1 MPTAVLVITRDRDGD
16 AWIARLHA
24 MGSDQPTDLAQKLDD
39 AQRRIEQ
46 LEAAL
51 MRRTELLEQKQAE
64 LANIKASKAYRL
76 VSLVQ
81 KVFNRLFP
89 IHTRRRAFVR
99 ACLRSVGSAVG
110 WVLNTRRL
118 RNGPPPE
125 ERYLLEGTPPDEYRR
140 WINRFEPKAAEL
152 AKQTKHRFSLAP
164 KISIVVPVFNPPEP
178 YLEAMIVSVQNQ
190 TYANWELCLA
200 DASTASYVRPILE
213 RFAAG
218 DARIRVEFLPENRG
232 IAGNSNAAVAM
243 AQGDYVSLLDHDDT
257 LAPFALYEV
266 VASINAHPEA
276 DFFYSDED
284 KLDRT
289 GERVEP
295 NFKPDWSPETLRS
308 RNYICHLLT
317 LSRSLFKELGGFRTG
332 FDGSQDYDLV
342 LRASEQ
348 ARQIVH
354 IPRVLYHWRMHE
366 QSTAANKGSKSYA
379 YENGRKAL
387 SEHLE
392 RTGIDA
398 SVHDGPILG
407 TYQVIH
413 HLRRQPLVS
422 VIIPNKD
429 HPEMLAR
436 CVESLAKSSYA
447 NYELLVVENGSQ
459 RAETFAYYRDIEAR
473 PNVRVLTWTKP
484 FNYAAVNNF
493 AANQASGEYLLFLN
507 NDIESI
513 NPDWLEALVKVAAQP
528 GVGAVGAKLYYADDT
543 IQHAGIVVGMGG
555 VAGHSHLSFPRQA
568 AGYMQR
574 LLYTQN
580 VAAVTGA
587 CLLTRKDVFDRVGG
601 FDEGFVLAFN
611 DVDLCLQILTK
622 GYRVVWTPDAE
633 LYHLESKT
641 RGPEDTDE
649 KQRRFKREFD
659 LFHLKWGEFLKAG
672 DPYYSPHFRL
682 DRPDFA
688 LRAA

>member
-1 MPTAVLVITRDRDGD
+1 MATDPTQELPV
-16 AWIARLHA
+16 AR
-24 MGSDQPTDLAQKLDD
+24 
-39 AQRRIEQ
+39 RRIEQ

-64 LANIKASKAYRL
+64 LANIKASRAYRL
-76 VSLVQ
+76 VSAFQ
-81 KVFNRLFP
+81 KVFNRFFP
-89 IHTRRRAFVR
+89 IHTRRRAFIRAGVR
-99 ACLRSVGSAVG
+99 SGGRAAS
-110 WVLNTRRL
+110 WVLDARRL

-125 ERYLLEGTPPDEYRR
+125 ERYLSEATPPDEYRR
-140 WINRFEPKAAEL
+140 WVNRFEPKAAEL
-152 AKQTKHRFSLAP
+152 ARQREQRFARAP
-164 KISIVVPVFNPPEP
+164 KISLVVPVFNPPEAF
-178 YLEAMIVSVQNQ
+178 LEAMLQSVLAQ

-200 DASTASYVRPILE
+200 DASSEPHIRPLLE
-213 RFAAG
+213 RIAG
-218 DARIRVEFLPENRG
+218 RESRIRVQFLTENQG
-232 IAGNSNAAVAM
+232 IVGNSNAALAL
-243 AQGDYVSLLDHDDT
+243 ATGEYVGFLDHDDT
-257 LAPFALYEV
+257 LAPFALYEM
-266 VASINAHPEA
+266 ASAINAQPDA
-276 DFFYSDED
+276 DFLYSDED

-308 RNYICHLLT
+308 RNYVCHLTMLRRA
-317 LSRSLFKELGGFRTG
+317 LVEAAGGFRAG
-332 FDGSQDYDLV
+332 FDGAQDYDLV
-342 LRASEQ
+342 LRASER
-348 ARQIVH
+348 ATRIVH
-354 IPRVLYHWRMHE
+354 VPHVLYHWRMHE

-387 SEHLE
+387 AEHLA
-392 RTGIDA
+392 RVGVDA

-407 TYQVIH
+407 TYHVVY
-413 HLRRQPLVS
+413 HLRAQPLVS
-422 VIIPNKD
+422 VVIPNKD

-436 CVESLAKSSYA
+436 CVDSLAKGSYA
-447 NYELLVVENGSQ
+447 NYELLVVENGSE
-459 RAETFAYYRDIEAR
+459 RPETLAYYRELQKQPHA
-473 PNVRVLTWTKP
+473 RVLEWAKP

-493 AANQASGEYLLFLN
+493 AASRAKGELLLFLN
-507 NDIESI
+507 NDIEAIS
-513 NPDWLEALVKVAAQP
+513 PDWLEALVKVAVQP

-555 VAGHSHLSFPRQA
+555 VAGHSHLCFPRQA
-568 AGYMQR
+568 AGHMQR

-587 CLLTRKDVFDRVGG
+587 CLLMPKAVFEEVGG

-611 DVDLCLQILTK
+611 DVDLCLQVLAK

-641 RGPEDTDE
+641 RGPEDTDA
-649 KQRRFKREFD
+649 KQTRFRREFE
-659 LFHLKWGEFLKAG
+659 LFHLKWGDFLRAG
-672 DPYYSPHFRL
+672 DPYYNPHFRL